1 MISPSR
7 RSFLALAAAAAAPA
21 TLLPRAGSAQPA
33 IPDRGIRVVV
43 GFGTGTGVDLTARIL
58 APQLERRTGR
68 RFIVENKPGEAG
80 TIAGEML
87 KNGPDDGST
96 LAIIPGMTIAAKL
109 TLKSYPFDPLADLAP
124 VGMIGSVPLAVAVSP
139 KLGIDTFEDY
149 LATLRGGG
157 TESLRLGC
165 TVQSDA
171 FVKVYARMVNGAFG
185 AKMNLVPYRV
195 AASLVGDLE
204 QGRIPAAVTS
214 LSTLLSAHRGNRL
227 QIVLLSGDKR
237 TPVAP
242 KLPTAADRGLK
253 GFDLREWCALFT
265 GAKAPP
271 ATVDAWNQHLRNLLE
286 EPGVRGQLRQ
296 LGLDVQ
302 GSTPEEA
309 REEVVGTLR
318 DWKTRMDALG
328 VASAN

>member
-1 MISPSR
+1 MILDR
-7 RSFLALAAAAAAPA
+7 RSVLALGTAAAG
-21 TLLPRAGSAQPA
+21 LSFLPPPGRAQPA

-43 GFGTGTGVDLTARIL
+43 GFGTGTGVDLTARLI

-80 TIAGEML
+80 AVAGEML
-87 KNGPDDGST
+87 KTGPDDGST

-109 TLKSYPFDPLADLAP
+109 THKAYPFDPLTDLAP
-124 VGMIGSVPLAVAVSP
+124 ISMIGAVPLAIAVSP
-139 KLGIDTFEDY
+139 RLNLASFGDYIDT
-149 LATLRGGG
+149 LKGGAP
-157 TESLRLGC
+157 ESRRLGC

-171 FVKVYARMVNGAFG
+171 FVKVYTKMVDGAFG
-185 AKMNLVPYRV
+185 ANMSLVPYRT
-195 AASLVGDLE
+195 AASLVSDLE
-204 QGRIPAAVTS
+204 QGRIPAAISS
-214 LSTLLSAHRGNRL
+214 LSTLLSAHRGNRV
-227 QIVLLSGDKR
+227 QIVLLSGEKR

-242 KLPTAADRGLK
+242 KLPTAADLGLK
-253 GFDLREWCALFT
+253 GLELREWCALFT

-271 ATVDAWNQHLRNLLE
+271 VTIDAWNQHLRNLLE
-286 EPGVRGQLRQ
+286 DQGMRGQLRQ

-309 REEVVGTLR
+309 REEIVSTLQE
-318 DWKTRMDALG
+318 WKTRMDALG

>member
-1 MISPSR
+1 MSLDR
-7 RSFLALAAAAAAPA
+7 RSLLALASAAAAPA
-21 TLLPRAGSAQPA
+21 LFPSASRAQPA

-43 GFGTGTGVDLTARIL
+43 GFGSGTGVDLTARIL

-80 TIAGEML
+80 TVAGEML

-96 LAIIPGMTIAAKL
+96 LAIIPGMTIADKL
-109 TLKSYPFDPLADLAP
+109 TLKAYPFDPLADLAP
-124 VGMIGSVPLAVAVSP
+124 VGMIGSVPLAVGVSP

-149 LATLRGGG
+149 LATLKGGAS
-157 TESLRLGC
+157 ESLRLGC

-185 AKMNLVPYRV
+185 AKMNLVPYRMAATLV
-195 AASLVGDLE
+195 ADLE

-227 QIVLLSGDKR
+227 QIVLLSGEKR

-242 KLPTAADRGLK
+242 KLPTAADLGVK

-271 ATVDAWNQHLRNLLE
+271 ATVDAWNQHLRNLLD

-302 GSTPEEA
+302 GSTPQEA
-309 REEVVGTLR
+309 RDEVGNTLR
-318 DWKTRMDALG
+318 EWKARMDALG
-328 VASAN
+328 VVSAN